1 MERGEGASLLSL
13 PTFLYILLNPWML
26 ECTGDDT
33 EMMEGG
39 KIHNFLCFVYYDFE
53 LIPLVEN
60 FASDTVVKQGSA
72 S

>member
-1 MERGEGASLLSL
+1 
-13 PTFLYILLNPWML
+13 ML

-33 EMMEGG
+33 EMMEGR